1 MWYCCMGSRR
11 GEGLASLISLMLF
24 SGLLY
29 IMALYSFPSFVVPLG
44 VSYFVEETVDER
56 C

>member
-29 IMALYSFPSFVVPLG
+29 IMALYSFPSFRR
-44 VSYFVEETVDER
+44 FVR
-56 C
+56 CVLFRRGDGG